1 MNFQSSQTCQNLL
14 RAFAG
19 ESQARNRY
27 TIAAKAAK
35 KQQYPVLE
43 QVFLFT
49 AQQELTHA
57 SLFYECLQK
66 QGVTN
71 VDMTAGYPIDPIG
84 DVAALLEAAQRNELE
99 EFDPIYPDFGR
110 IAASEGFE
118 REAFLFRSIAEIER
132 THAERFAMF
141 ARLMRENRLFS
152 DETEQPWLCL
162 HCGNIHYGSS
172 APMRCPV
179 CGDEQGYFIRQNCA
193 PYSCGG
199 GVCKQ

>member
-27 TIAAKAAK
+27 TLAAKAAK
-35 KQQYPVLE
+35 EQQYPVLE

-66 QGVTN
+66 QGVTK
-71 VDMTAGYPIDPIG
+71 VDIDASYPVDPTG
-84 DVAALLEAAQRNELE
+84 DLAALLEAAQRNELE
-99 EFDPIYPDFGR
+99 EFDPVYPDFAR

-118 REAFLFRSIAEIER
+118 REAFLFRSIADIER
-132 THAERFAMF
+132 THADRFAMF
-141 ARLMRENRLFS
+141 ARLMRENHLFA
-152 DETEQPWLCL
+152 DETDQPWLCL
-162 HCGNIHYGSS
+162 HCGNIHHGSG
-172 APMRCPV
+172 APMHCPV
-179 CGDEQGYFIRQNCA
+179 CGGVQGYFIRQSCA
-193 PYSCGG
+193 PYTCGG
-199 GVCKQ
+199 GVCK